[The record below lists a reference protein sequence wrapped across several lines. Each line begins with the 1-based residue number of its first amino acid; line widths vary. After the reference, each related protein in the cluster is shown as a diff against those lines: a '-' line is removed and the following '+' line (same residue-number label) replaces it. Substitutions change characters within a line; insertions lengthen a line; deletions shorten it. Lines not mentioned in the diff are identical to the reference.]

1 MLDILESETL
11 PSSKRIVEIVVDDRT
26 DTFAALLSIFDKRLA
41 TIFTSRTSAFYP
53 GTFQN
58 LDTEFMTLA
67 FSDKMNQEVLYHA
80 IKEMALAR
88 TEIVL
93 ETFSWLILCNDTREA
108 SKIVRRLN
116 SVGVKENRNIY
127 IVNQLRYNIQK
138 YPVRIDGEDVPAL
151 IPLYETEI
159 YPYLRGRILV
169 KSDMSEDDMNHH
181 QKMVLDYVAP
191 SGYTKPRGLLSLIEN
206 LEETKGGTL

>member
-11 PSSKRIVEIVVDDRT
+11 PSSKRIVEIVVDDKA
-26 DTFAALLSIFDKRLA
+26 DIFAALLSIFDKRLT
-41 TIFTSRTSAFYP
+41 TIFTSKTSAFYP
-53 GTFQN
+53 GSFKD
-58 LDTEFMTLA
+58 LDTKTMILM
-67 FSDKMNQEVLYHA
+67 FSDRISQEDMYHA
-80 IKEMALAR
+80 TKEMALTR

-108 SKIVRRLN
+108 SRIVRRLN
-116 SVGVKENRNIY
+116 SIGIEGNKNIY
-127 IVNQLRYNIQK
+127 IVNQLRYNIHK
-138 YPVRIDGEDVPAL
+138 YPIRINGEDVPGL

-169 KSDMSEDDMNHH
+169 KSDISEDDINHH
-181 QKMVLDYVAP
+181 QKIVLDYVAP

-206 LEETKGGTL
+206 LEETKGGIL

>member
-11 PSSKRIVEIVVDDRT
+11 PSSKRIVEIVVDDKA
-26 DTFAALLSIFDKRLA
+26 DIFAALLSILDKRLT
-41 TIFTSRTSAFYP
+41 TIFTSKTSAFYP
-53 GTFQN
+53 GSFKD
-58 LDTEFMTLA
+58 LDTKTMILM
-67 FSDKMNQEVLYHA
+67 FSDRISQENMYHA
-80 IKEMALAR
+80 IKEMALTR

-108 SKIVRRLN
+108 SRIVRRLN
-116 SVGVKENRNIY
+116 SIGIEGNTNIY
-127 IVNQLRYNIQK
+127 IVNQLRYNIHK
-138 YPVRIDGEDVPAL
+138 YPIRINGEDVPGL

-169 KSDMSEDDMNHH
+169 KSDISEDDINHH
-181 QKMVLDYVAP
+181 QKIVLDYVVP

-206 LEETKGGTL
+206 LEETKEGIL

>member
-1 MLDILESETL
+1 MLDILESDTL
-11 PSSKRIVEIVVDDRT
+11 PSSKRIVEIVVDDRA
-26 DTFAALLSIFDKRLA
+26 DVFSALLSIFNKRLI
-41 TIFTSRTSAFYP
+41 TIFTSKTSAFYP
-53 GTFQN
+53 GSFKDLNTKSMF
-58 LDTEFMTLA
+58 LV
-67 FSDKMNQEVLYHA
+67 FSDKISLEDMFHA
-80 IKEMALAR
+80 IKEIAPTR

-93 ETFSWLILCNDTREA
+93 ETFSWLIPCNDTREA

-116 SVGVKENRNIY
+116 SVGVEENRNIY

-138 YPVRIDGEDVPAL
+138 YPIRIDGEDVPAL

>member
-11 PSSKRIVEIVVDDRT
+11 PSSKRIVEIVVDDKA
-26 DTFAALLSIFDKRLA
+26 DVFAALLSIFDERLT

-53 GTFQN
+53 GSFKD
-58 LDTEFMTLA
+58 LDTGSMFLV
-67 FSDKMNQEVLYHA
+67 FSDKMSPEDMFHT
-80 IKEMALAR
+80 IKEMAL
-88 TEIVL
+88 TCTGIVL
-93 ETFSWLILCNDTREA
+93 ETFSWFILCNDTREA
-108 SKIVRRLN
+108 SRIVRRLN
-116 SVGVKENRNIY
+116 SIGVEENRNIY

-138 YPVRIDGEDVPAL
+138 YPIKIDGEDVPGL

-169 KSDMSEDDMNHH
+169 KSDISKDDMDHH